1 MDISRRTAISGL
13 GAAIA
18 WPVVTP
24 EARQVAPARTLSGRV
39 ALVTGSGA
47 NLGRA
52 TALELA
58 RRGADVIINA
68 RTSRDEAEAVAREA
82 EGLGVRAIA
91 LLADVGVEEQV
102 NAMVAQALERFGRI
116 DILVNNAGF
125 RGQGSIADLT
135 TAQWRAA
142 MAVNSD
148 GPFFCTR
155 AVVPSMIANRWGRII
170 TVSGENSINGRTDW
184 AHICASKMGAWGMTM
199 ALAVE
204 LAPYNILVN
213 HVVPGAWD
221 LDAESLADLGQ
232 APQGLGIPLGRTG
245 FPQELANVYAFL
257 ASDDASYITGQT
269 IRVNG
274 GQRRG

>member
-18 WPVVTP
+18 WPVVTS
-24 EARQVAPARTLSGRV
+24 EARQAAPARTLSGRV

-58 RRGADVIINA
+58 RRGADVVINA

-82 EGLGVRAIA
+82 SAYGVRAIA
-91 LLADVGVEEQV
+91 LLADVGNEQQV
-102 NAMVAQALERFGRI
+102 DAMVAEALERLGRI
-116 DILVNNAGF
+116 DILINNAGF
-125 RGQGSIADLT
+125 RGQGSIVGMT
-135 TAQWRAA
+135 TEQWRAA

-148 GPFFCTR
+148 GPFYCTR
-155 AVVPSMIANRWGRII
+155 AVVPGMIANRWGRII